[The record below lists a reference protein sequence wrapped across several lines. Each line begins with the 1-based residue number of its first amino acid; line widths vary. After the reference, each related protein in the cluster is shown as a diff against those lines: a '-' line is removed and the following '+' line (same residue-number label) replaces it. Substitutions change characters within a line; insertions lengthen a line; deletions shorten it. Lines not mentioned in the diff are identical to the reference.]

1 MCVLLSVRS
10 RNFLIVQS
18 MSRYH
23 HSFSVP
29 TTPEVSR
36 IFWPILNKFYVNY
49 GFSTSSE
56 FFYFKSYHNTKNLRI
71 SHVVQRFSW
80 LKTIWQFDDI
90 LDRSVIEK
98 KKLSTIKVQ
107 LFKLFWQIAFCS
119 ALQFWLPKW
128 RRNFKTILIF
138 HWKIGSIS
146 YIGQG
151 RSFQRS
157 LSRLTI
163 PIMRYF
169 FYSSTKKFN

>member
-1 MCVLLSVRS
+1 MNAPLNIQCTFRENPLSFFELFIFPDSLICVSSFLLDLGIFWSF
-10 RNFLIVQS
+10 NQCQTL
-18 MSRYH
+18 YH

-138 HWKIGSIS
+138 H
-146 YIGQG
+146 
-151 RSFQRS
+151 
-157 LSRLTI
+157 
-163 PIMRYF
+163 
-169 FYSSTKKFN
+169 